1 MTTTTPMM
9 LLKKDHQKVKAMLTE
24 LSETTERAVVKRTEL
39 RQQIFQ
45 EITIHTMLE
54 EEIFYPALHN
64 AAKKRD
70 DEKLFFE
77 ATEEHRAAKS
87 VLADLMQSDP
97 ATLTFAGRAKVLKEL
112 IFHHAKE
119 EESDMFPVAQKLIPA
134 EEHKALADQMIER
147 KAALVAQFPRV
158 SAGHADGRPAARA

>member
-1 MTTTTPMM
+1 MPTTTPMM
-9 LLKKDHQKVKAMLTE
+9 LLKKDHQKVRALLTE
-24 LSETTERAVVKRTEL
+24 LNETTERAVVKRADL

-54 EEIFYPALHN
+54 EEIFYPALHD

-77 ATEEHRAAKS
+77 ATEEHRAAKT

-97 ATLTFAGRAKVLKEL
+97 STLTFAGRAKVLKEL

-119 EESDMFPVAQKLIPA
+119 EESEMFPVAQKLIPA
-134 EEHKALADQMIER
+134 ELQRVLAERMIER
-147 KAALVAQFPRV
+147 KEALVTQFSRKNPGLTDR
-158 SAGHADGRPAARA
+158 RATV